1 MTAYFVK
8 RLLMVVPTL
17 LLVTLA
23 VFLVMQLVPGD
34 PVLMM
39 MRDVNNPELVQQL
52 REELGL
58 DKPAIVQYFNWLGR
72 IAQLDFGHSIVTGE
86 PVLDAMFD
94 RFAVTAQV
102 VVISVVLATLIAV
115 VAGTIAA
122 WVRNRKPDLV
132 ITVLAVFS
140 MSIPSFWV
148 GIALIILF
156 GIKLQWLPT
165 VGYVSPF
172 QDFATGIQFLVL
184 PIAALVI
191 AETGGLLRMVR
202 STMIEVLQQEYITS
216 ARAKG
221 LSEMTVLFRHALKN
235 TLIPTMTLVGLVL
248 GSLLGGAAVI
258 ETVFTLPGLGRLLVT
273 SVYARDYFMV
283 QGIMILVATT
293 YVLVNLAIDMLYPLL
308 DPRVR
313 MQS

>member
-1 MTAYFVK
+1 MTAYFIK
-8 RLLMVVPTL
+8 RMLMIVPTL
-17 LLVTLA
+17 LLVTLT
-23 VFLVMQLVPGD
+23 VFIVMQLIPGD

-58 DKPAIVQYFNWLGR
+58 DKPVIVQYFDWLGR
-72 IAQLDFGHSIVTGE
+72 IVQLDFGNSIVTGE
-86 PVLDAMFD
+86 PVLEAMLD
-94 RFAVTAQV
+94 RFGVTAQV
-102 VVISVVLATLIAV
+102 VVISMVLATFIAIV
-115 VAGTIAA
+115 GGSIAA
-122 WVRNRKPDLV
+122 WMHNRRPDLV

-148 GIALIILF
+148 GIALIIIF

-172 QDFATGIQFLVL
+172 ENLSTGMQFLIL

-221 LSEMTVLFRHALKN
+221 LSELTVLFRHALRN

-258 ETVFTLPGLGRLLVT
+258 ETVFTLPGLGRLLIT

-293 YVLVNLAIDMLYPLL
+293 YVLVNLLIDMLYPLF

-313 MQS
+313 LQK

>member
-94 RFAVTAQV
+94 RFAVTAPKTPAAITQARKK
-102 VVISVVLATLIAV
+102 IFTAPADATRPQ
-115 VAGTIAA
+115 TSPAA
-122 WVRNRKPDLV
+122 RN
-132 ITVLAVFS
+132 
-140 MSIPSFWV
+140 
-148 GIALIILF
+148 
-156 GIKLQWLPT
+156 
-165 VGYVSPF
+165 
-172 QDFATGIQFLVL
+172 
-184 PIAALVI
+184 
-191 AETGGLLRMVR
+191 
-202 STMIEVLQQEYITS
+202 
-216 ARAKG
+216 
-221 LSEMTVLFRHALKN
+221 
-235 TLIPTMTLVGLVL
+235 
-248 GSLLGGAAVI
+248 
-258 ETVFTLPGLGRLLVT
+258 
-273 SVYARDYFMV
+273 
-283 QGIMILVATT
+283 
-293 YVLVNLAIDMLYPLL
+293 PL
-308 DPRVR
+308 
-313 MQS
+313 

>member
-1 MTAYFVK
+1 MIAYVIK
-8 RLLMVVPTL
+8 RMLMIVPTL
-17 LLVTLA
+17 LIVTLT

-34 PVLMM
+34 PVLMV
-39 MRDVNNPELVQQL
+39 MRDVNNPELVEQL
-52 REELGL
+52 RRELGL
-58 DKPAIVQYFNWLGR
+58 DRPVMIQYLDWLSRIVR
-72 IAQLDFGHSIVTGE
+72 LDFGHSIVTGE
-86 PVLDAMFD
+86 PVMEAMLD
-94 RFAVTAQV
+94 RFGVTAQV
-102 VVISVVLATLIAV
+102 VIISVVLATIIAIV
-115 VAGTIAA
+115 GGSIAA
-122 WVRNRKPDLV
+122 WQHNRTPDLLITSFAV
-132 ITVLAVFS
+132 IS

-148 GIALIILF
+148 GIALIIVL

-172 QDFATGIQFLVL
+172 EDLATGVLFLIL
-184 PIAALVI
+184 PITALVI

-221 LSEMTVLFRHALKN
+221 LNERTILFRHALRN
-235 TLIPTMTLVGLVL
+235 TMIPTMTLVGLVL

-293 YVLVNLAIDMLYPLL
+293 YVLVNLLIDILYPLL

-313 MQS
+313 IGV